1 MAKNEKETVE
11 ANAKDMTLN
20 VSGKDKGRI
29 GSIIQKIVIYVLCTF
44 LAILS
49 ILPFWMMFVNATRST
64 PQIQQTAVSFIP
76 STHLGDNIKI
86 LSSKNMFK
94 PVVGFFNSLIC
105 SAGATILA
113 VYFSS
118 LTAYAQV
125 VYEWKLR
132 NAFFSFIMAIMMLP
146 GQLTLIGFLQM
157 CYKLHLT
164 NNLLMLILPAIAAP
178 SMVFFMR
185 QYLTPALPIEIV
197 HSARIDGAKEF
208 YIFNKIVLPIMK
220 PAIATQAIFS
230 FVASWNNLFTP
241 MVLISST
248 KKYTMPMMVSLLRAD
263 IYKTEYGSIY
273 AGLTLTI
280 LPLIIVYLVLSKY
293 IVAGVALGSVKG

>member
-1 MAKNEKETVE
+1 MSYNSNLQLTVE
-11 ANAKDMTLN
+11 GREK
-20 VSGKDKGRI
+20 GKGGI
-29 GSIIQKIVIYVLCTF
+29 VQKIIIYILCTF

-64 PQIQQTAVSFIP
+64 PQIQQSAVSFLP
-76 STHLGDNIKI
+76 STHLFDNIKI

-94 PVVGFFNSLIC
+94 PLVGFLNSFIV

-185 QYLTPALPIEIV
+185 QYLQPALPIEIV